1 MAMKSPETD
10 RKTIL
15 IVDDDELNRKLF
27 GLMLSARGYRILHAG
42 DGYRS
47 LDLVREEHPDLVI
60 MDLGLPDVSGL
71 EVTHRLKTDK
81 DTGGIPVIIATAYMF
96 SDDQLRASGCDAFIM
111 KPFTAPELI
120 RMVETVLTRTAA
132 GM

>member
-1 MAMKSPETD
+1 MKSPETG

-42 DGYRS
+42 DGYRG
-47 LDLVREEHPDLVI
+47 LDLVREEHPDLII

-71 EVTHRLKTDK
+71 EVTHQLKTDK
-81 DTGGIPVIIATAYMF
+81 DTGAIPVIIATAYMF

-120 RMVETVLTRTAA
+120 KMVEAVLTRTAA

>member
-1 MAMKSPETD
+1 MAMKSPETG

-42 DGYRS
+42 DGYRG

-60 MDLGLPDVSGL
+60 MDLGLPDMSGL
-71 EVTHRLKTDK
+71 EVTRRLKTDK
-81 DTGGIPVIIATAYMF
+81 ATGGIPVIIATAYMF
-96 SDDQLRASGCDAFIM
+96 SDDQLSASGCDGFIM

-120 RMVETVLTRTAA
+120 KMVEAVLTRTAA
-132 GM
+132 RM

>member
-1 MAMKSPETD
+1 MAMKSPETG

-42 DGYRS
+42 DGYQG

-60 MDLGLPDVSGL
+60 MDLGLPDMSGL
-71 EVTHRLKTDK
+71 EATHRLKTDK

-96 SDDQLRASGCDAFIM
+96 SDDQLWASGCDAFIM

-120 RMVETVLTRTAA
+120 KMVETVLTRTAA
-132 GM
+132 RM